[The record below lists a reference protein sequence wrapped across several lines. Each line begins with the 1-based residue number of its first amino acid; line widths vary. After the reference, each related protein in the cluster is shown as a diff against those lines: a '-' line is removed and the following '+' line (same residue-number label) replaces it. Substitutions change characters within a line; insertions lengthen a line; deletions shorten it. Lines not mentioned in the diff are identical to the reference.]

1 MELELDKRILIIT
14 LCVVISQDLQR
25 LLVTALGDEPTRRLG
40 DEDDKTR
47 LEEGND
53 TLEDGWNTP

>member
-25 LLVTALGDEPTRRLG
+25 LLVTAFGAEPTRRLG